1 MIGIMD
7 VLFLVTSL
15 VKPKDAYNSVFST
28 EERFQQTIH
37 TINTIKNKVPHALI
51 VVLEASHG
59 PKTLV
64 MFNDV
69 FMFYIDHDLIDNP
82 YSKSM
87 GEAKI
92 LQIFLTSDCYKNLT
106 KTSNYMVFK
115 ISGRYFLDDNFDM
128 EKFHPDKINCRIIDT
143 KNDPNDIHDD
153 NIQTKPDICTVTSLF
168 SFPSKIT
175 EVLLKRLEYVIDT
188 IPRVGSDI
196 NHHIFKHVPNLYNID
211 LIGIAGTQTTGRFV
225 KY

>member
-1 MIGIMD
+1 MG

-15 VKPKDAYNSVFST
+15 VKPKDGYNSVFST

-37 TINTIKNKVPHALI
+37 TINTIRKKVPDALI

-64 MFNDV
+64 MFDDV
-69 FMFYIDHDLIDNP
+69 FMFYIDHALIENP
-82 YSKSM
+82 YSKSI

-92 LQIFLTSDCYKNLT
+92 LQIFLNSECYKNLT
-106 KTSNYMVFK
+106 KTSDYMVFK
-115 ISGRYFLDDNFDM
+115 ISGRYFLDDNFDIG
-128 EKFHPDKINCRIIDT
+128 KFHPYKINSRAVNT
-143 KNDPNDIHDD
+143 KNDPNHGHM
-153 NIQTKPDICTVTSLF
+153 NTNPDMCTVTSLF
-168 SFPSKIT
+168 SFPSEMT
-175 EVLLKRLEYVIDT
+175 DFFLERLQHVIDV

-196 NHHIFKHVPNLYNID
+196 EHHLFHSVASDIIHNMDI
-211 LIGIAGTQTTGRFV
+211 IGISGIQTTGSFV